1 MWLNMWE
8 KVAGI
13 EREENQGNIL
23 KNHFTKFSHDAELLS
38 AQITG
43 QSRITG

>member
-1 MWLNMWE
+1 MWLNMWD

-13 EREENQGNIL
+13 EQEENQGNIL
-23 KNHFTKFSHDAELLS
+23 KNHFTKFSCDVELLS

>member
-1 MWLNMWE
+1 MWE

-13 EREENQGNIL
+13 KQGENQGNIL
-23 KNHFTKFSHDAELLS
+23 KNHFTKFSHNVELLS

-43 QSRITG
+43 HSRVTG